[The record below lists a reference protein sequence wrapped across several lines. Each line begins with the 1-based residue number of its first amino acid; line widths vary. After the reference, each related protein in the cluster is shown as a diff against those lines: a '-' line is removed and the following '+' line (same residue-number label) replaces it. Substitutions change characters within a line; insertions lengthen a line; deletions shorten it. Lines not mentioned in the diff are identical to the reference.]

1 MTDWQNA
8 FRVARRMTLIEWT
21 HGILIMAFL
30 ASATITVYGI
40 GGTP

>member
-1 MTDWQNA
+1 MSDFA
-8 FRVARRMTLIEWT
+8 YALARLRRMTVIEWT